1 MFSEQELILL
11 SELVDGYLEADDL
24 NQIEWA
30 EARVLLEKINQRL
43 EVLEGALDPHDKFFR
58 G

>member
-1 MFSEQELILL
+1 MFNEQELVLL

-30 EARVLLEKINQRL
+30 DARVLLEKINQRI
-43 EVLEGALDPHDKFFR
+43 EMLEGALDTHDKYFR